1 MIRQIEHDSELNI
14 PLLRQS
20 WRGRKM
26 YSYYRAYGLDYSF
39 CQFYA
44 VGERGVMLRL
54 NDTVLICDAQEED
67 AENLSLFLQMHQ
79 PFRVECNEPV
89 RTLLAECLP
98 EYRSLHRTMFEL
110 VPDAVAKDVE
120 DAVEF
125 NPPLAEVYEIL
136 SAGFPNLQDYA
147 LWLTDT
153 SHRCRHGVSRV
164 LTYRKDTTA
173 SIMFDIDGHVLVGQ
187 VATRPEARGL
197 GHARIFLRWL
207 AGFLAQFGKTA
218 VLYALDVRESFYR
231 EIGFKALETEY
242 VLERIEQEKDNLQK
256 GRLDNGNS

>member
-1 MIRQIEHDSELNI
+1 MIRQLEHDHELNTD
-14 PLLRQS
+14 LLRQS

-26 YSYYRAYGLDYSF
+26 YAYYKAYGMGYSF
-39 CQFYA
+39 CQFFA
-44 VGERGVMLRL
+44 VGEAGILLRL
-54 NDTVLICDAQEED
+54 NSTILICNAAAED
-67 AENLSLFLQMHQ
+67 AETLAIFIEMHQ

-89 RTLLAECLP
+89 RTMLAELLP
-98 EYRSLHRTMFEL
+98 AYRSLHRTMFQL
-110 VPDAVAKDVE
+110 VPDADSASAE
-120 DAVEF
+120 EFVEF
-125 NPPLAEVYEIL
+125 NPPLADVYEIL
-136 SAGFPNLQDYA
+136 QAGFPNLEDYA

-164 LTYRKDTTA
+164 FTYKDSTTA
-173 SIMFDIDGHVLVGQ
+173 SIVFDIDNHVLVGQ

-231 EIGFKALETEY
+231 EIGFQVLETEY
-242 VLERIEQEKDNLQK
+242 VLERMEQEKDNLQK
-256 GRLDNGNS
+256 GLLDNGNA

>member
-1 MIRQIEHDSELNI
+1 MIKQLEHDSELNTA
-14 PLLRQS
+14 LLRQS

-26 YSYYRAYGLDYSF
+26 YSYYKAYGLGYSF

-44 VGERGVMLRL
+44 VGEHGVMLRL
-54 NDTVLICDAQEED
+54 NDTVLICDAEESD
-67 AENLSLFLQMHQ
+67 TENLALFLQMHQ

-89 RTLLAECLP
+89 RSQLAELLP
-98 EYRSLHRTMFEL
+98 DYRSLHRTMFQLIPEE
-110 VPDAVAKDVE
+110 VPVDAE
-120 DAVEF
+120 ETVEF

-164 LTYRKDTTA
+164 MTYKKDTTA
-173 SIMFDIDGHVLVGQ
+173 SIMFDIDNHVLVGQ

-207 AGFLAQFGKTA
+207 AGFLAQFDKTA
-218 VLYALDVRESFYR
+218 VLYALDIRESFYR

-242 VLERIEQEKDNLQK
+242 VLERMEQEQDNLQK

>member
-1 MIRQIEHDSELNI
+1 MIRQLEHDEELNTE
-14 PLLRQS
+14 LLRRS

-26 YSYYRAYGLDYSF
+26 LSYYKAYGLQYSF

-44 VGERGVMLRL
+44 VGEQGILLRL
-54 NDTVLICDAQEED
+54 NDTVLIDHAAPED
-67 AENLSLFLQMHQ
+67 TENLAIFLEMHQ
-79 PFRVECNEPV
+79 PFRIECNEPV
-89 RTLLAECLP
+89 RAALAALLPA
-98 EYRSLHRTMFEL
+98 YRSLHRTLFQL
-110 VPDAVAKDVE
+110 IPDTIPVDAE

-136 SAGFPNLQDYA
+136 QAGFPNLQDYA

-164 LTYRKDTTA
+164 MTYRKDTTA
-173 SIMFDIDGHVLVGQ
+173 SIMYDIDNCVLVGQ

-197 GHARIFLRWL
+197 GHARVFLRWL
-207 AGFLAQFGKTA
+207 AGFLAQFDKIA

-231 EIGFKALETEY
+231 EIGFQALETEY
-242 VLERIEQEKDNLQK
+242 VLERMEQEKDNLQK
-256 GRLDNGNS
+256 GRLDNGNT

>member
-1 MIRQIEHDSELNI
+1 MIRQLEQDSELNI
-14 PLLRQS
+14 DLLRQS

-26 YSYYRAYGLDYSF
+26 YSYYRAYGLNYSF

-44 VGERGVMLRL
+44 VGENGVMLRL
-54 NDTVLICDAQEED
+54 NDTVLICDAEESET
-67 AENLSLFLQMHQ
+67 ENLAVFLQMHR
-79 PFRVECNEPV
+79 PFRIECNEPV
-89 RTLLAECLP
+89 RSQLAELLP
-98 EYRSLHRTMFEL
+98 EYRSLHRTMFQL
-110 VPDAVAKDVE
+110 VPDEIPVDAE

-125 NPPLAEVYEIL
+125 NPPLAEVYKIL

-164 LTYRKDTTA
+164 MTYRKDTTA
-173 SIMFDIDGHVLVGQ
+173 SIMFDIDNHVLVGQ

-218 VLYALDVRESFYR
+218 VLYALDIRESFYR
-231 EIGFKALETEY
+231 EIGFRVIETEY
-242 VLERIEQEKDNLQK
+242 VLERMEQEQDSLQK